1 MKKVYVFLA
10 DGFET
15 VEALAV
21 VDILRRASIEAV
33 TVAVSDSK
41 KIISAQVNW
50 KTTKASFKKLLKTKL
65 LFTPVKAV
73 ENKYSKIKI
82 KRYDLNEY
90 KLSVVM
96 ALP

>member
-1 MKKVYVFLA
+1 MIKR
-10 DGFET
+10 FES
-15 VEALAV
+15 VKLCNKNR
-21 VDILRRASIEAV
+21 IKI
-33 TVAVSDSK
+33 K
-41 KIISAQVNW
+41 KIISAKVNW
-50 KTTKASFKKLLKTKL
+50 KTTKTSFKKLLKTKL

>member
-1 MKKVYVFLA
+1 MIKR
-10 DGFET
+10 FES
-15 VEALAV
+15 VKLCNKNR
-21 VDILRRASIEAV
+21 IKI
-33 TVAVSDSK
+33 K

-82 KRYDLNEY
+82 KIKRYDLNEY

>member
-1 MKKVYVFLA
+1 MIKR
-10 DGFET
+10 FES
-15 VEALAV
+15 VKLCNKNR
-21 VDILRRASIEAV
+21 IKI
-33 TVAVSDSK
+33 K

-65 LFTPVKAV
+65 LFTPVNAV
-73 ENKYSKIKI
+73 AKKKTKIKI
-82 KRYDLNEY
+82 NRYDLNEY